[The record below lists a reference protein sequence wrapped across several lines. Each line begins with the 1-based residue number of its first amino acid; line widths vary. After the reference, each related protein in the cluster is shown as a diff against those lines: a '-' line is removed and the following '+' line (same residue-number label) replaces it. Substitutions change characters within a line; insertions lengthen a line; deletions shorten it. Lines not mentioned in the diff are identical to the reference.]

1 MLIAGAA
8 RGQLTIEITG
18 GGGNQIPVAVLQFA
32 GEAVLPTRIT
42 DIIEADLLRSGRF
55 RTQYAGGV
63 NPPPTEPSQVNF
75 GDWKKLF
82 TELQEY
88 DKVTADDV
96 LRVAKTYLIENG
108 RTVAYTKAPVEGGAK

>member
-1 MLIAGAA
+1 LRAALI
-8 RGQLTIEITG
+8 RKLDS
-18 GGGNQIPVAVLQFA
+18 N
-32 GEAVLPTRIT
+32 
-42 DIIEADLLRSGRF
+42 SGLASELCS
-55 RTQYAGGV
+55 Y
-63 NPPPTEPSQVNF
+63 SVNF

-96 LRVAKTYLIENG
+96 LRVAQKYLIENG